1 MLFRPLI
8 SFAVFAISCCIITMS
23 LSEIFGT
30 MTEGDKLDGP
40 NYALWSFM
48 LRNILVGK
56 GLRDIV
62 SGDETRLVAAYAST
76 SSFTTTGAL
85 ASASSSASSTTLL
98 EEHKKFDRRNAQA
111 LSLIALLVKRHKWQ
125 PSNDQSAKVAWDKL
139 ESMQEL
145 LL

>member
-62 SGDETRLVAAYAST
+62 SGDETRLVAASAST

-85 ASASSSASSTTLL
+85 
-98 EEHKKFDRRNAQA
+98 H
-111 LSLIALLVKRHKWQ
+111 
-125 PSNDQSAKVAWDKL
+125 
-139 ESMQEL
+139 L
-145 LL
+145 LLLLLQLFWRSIRNLIGGMPKPCL